1 MSLVPRA
8 VVLMMVPRCY
18 YHEEEEI
25 YAARF
30 EPLGVTSYGNS
41 MDEALTKVEVMLEEK
56 VLAHHRHG
64 SLEGWLNESGVEWEW
79 EHEPVVQSI
88 VESTPSSFPSWRPMI
103 QSEAKVAL
111 A

>member
-1 MSLVPRA
+1 MSLLHKT
-8 VVLMMVPRCY
+8 VVLMIVPGCY

-41 MDEALTKVEVMLEEK
+41 LDEALTKVKVMLEEK
-56 VLAHHRHG
+56 ALAHYRHG
-64 SLEGWLNESGVEWEW
+64 SLESWLNESGVEWEW
-79 EHEPVVQSI
+79 DPAVEPA
-88 VESTPSSFPSWRPMI
+88 PSSVSWRPVI
-103 QSEAKVAL
+103 QREAKVAL

>member
-1 MSLVPRA
+1 MSLSPRA
-8 VVLMMVPRCY
+8 VVLMIVPQCY

-41 MDEALTKVEVMLEEK
+41 LREALAKVEVMLEEK
-56 VLAHHRHG
+56 VLAHYRHG
-64 SLEGWLNESGVEWEW
+64 SLEDWLDESGIEWEW
-79 EHEPVVQSI
+79 EPVVSI
-88 VESTPSSFPSWRPMI
+88 VESAPSSFPSWRPVI